1 MPNKFE
7 KRDLKGVAE
16 LYPGVSSDGVIK
28 LKYILYEQ
36 AGKIGRITLNRPD
49 LRNAITIDMLY
60 EIRSV
65 FQRLDW
71 ENEVRV
77 IIIRGAGRG
86 FSSGYDLDV
95 LAESEEVGSL
105 QEIMRNTSAQRIYS
119 EIRNCRIA
127 TIAQIHGFCLNG
139 ATDLAHSVDFTVVTK
154 DCEIG
159 YPSLRCWGVDMAN
172 TWLYHMGP
180 QWAKYLMMTGDT
192 IDGEMAEK
200 IGFAIKSV
208 PDEKLESTV
217 MHVADR
223 LANVPKEILSAH
235 KGVIN
240 QGLDL
245 MGMSELQR
253 YAVISDSVANR
264 SDSARKIFDRTFGLG
279 IKALLKIMNEGFKP
293 QKAPFEPLDE

>member
-1 MPNKFE
+1 MPDIFE
-7 KRDLKGVAE
+7 KRDLEGMVG
-16 LYPGVSSDGVIK
+16 LYPGVSSDGILK
-28 LKYILYEQ
+28 LKHILYEQ

-49 LRNAITIDMLY
+49 LRNAITMNMLY

-71 ENEVRV
+71 ENDVRV

-86 FSSGYDLDV
+86 FSSGYDLDE
-95 LAESEEVGSL
+95 LAENGEVDPQ
-105 QEIMRNTSAQRIYS
+105 QEIMRNTAVQGIYG
-119 EIRNCRIA
+119 ELRNYKMA

-139 ATDLAHSVDFTVVTK
+139 ATDLAHCVDFTVVTK

-159 YPSLRCWGVDMAN
+159 YPSMRCWGADMAN
-172 TWLYHMGP
+172 VWLYHMGP

-217 MHVADR
+217 MHVAER
-223 LANVPKEILSAH
+223 LANVHKEILSAH
-235 KGVIN
+235 KGFIN
-240 QGLDL
+240 HGLDL
-245 MGMSELQR
+245 MGMAELQR
-253 YAVISDSVANR
+253 YAVINDSVTNHSEAV
-264 SDSARKIFDRTFGLG
+264 RKIFDRTLGLG